1 MELRMKDYGICL
13 RRQERIAVITID
25 RPAKQNAFDQHMWD
39 CLDKV
44 VAELEI
50 SLPRV
55 IVLTGAG
62 GKAFC
67 AGFDVNPENPLLK
80 PLLDAMEGHNKG
92 PAYNLIHRIR
102 TSTDRLVS
110 LPVPLI
116 AAINGLAYGGGAEI
130 ASRCDLRVMD
140 PQAVICF
147 SEVRLGL
154 MPDHGGV
161 VGLTHLVGAS
171 RAADLILT
179 ARKVDAEE
187 AFQLGLTNRIS
198 APGKALE
205 EALSLARSI
214 AQNGPR
220 AVRHALS
227 VIRKTGD
234 LTTREAL
241 EMETEEAVTLIAS
254 GESIH
259 GVSAFLTRQ
268 KPEFPE
274 PGES

>member
-1 MELRMKDYGICL
+1 MKDYGICL
-13 RRQERIAVITID
+13 QRQGHIAVITFN

-44 VAELEI
+44 TTELKI

-55 IVLTGAG
+55 VVLAGAG
-62 GKAFC
+62 EKAFC

-80 PLLDAMEGHNKG
+80 PLLAAMESHDRG
-92 PAYNLIHRIR
+92 PAYDLVHRIR
-102 TSTDRLVS
+102 TSIDRLVS
-110 LPVPLI
+110 LPVPII

-154 MPDHGGV
+154 MPDQGGV
-161 VGLTHLVGAS
+161 VGLTRLVGAS

-179 ARKVDAEE
+179 ARKVVAEE
-187 AFQLGLTNRIS
+187 AFQLGWANRIS
-198 APGKALE
+198 GPGRALE
-205 EALSLARSI
+205 EALSLAFSI

-227 VIRKTGD
+227 VIRKTCD
-234 LTTREAL
+234 LTTQEAL
-241 EMETEEAVTLIAS
+241 ELETEEAVNLIVS
-254 GESIH
+254 GESVH
-259 GVSAFLTRQ
+259 GISAFLTRQ
-268 KPEFPE
+268 KPEFPDY
-274 PGES
+274 

>member
-1 MELRMKDYGICL
+1 MKDYGISL
-13 RRQERIAVITID
+13 KRQGHIAIITLD

-39 CLDKV
+39 GMDKV
-44 VAELEI
+44 VAELKI

-62 GKAFC
+62 DKAFC
-67 AGFDVNPENPLLK
+67 AGFDVNPENPLLM
-80 PLLDAMEGHNKG
+80 PLLAAMEKHDKG
-92 PAYNLIHRIR
+92 PAYDLIRRVR
-102 TSTDRLVS
+102 TSTDNLVS
-110 LPVPLI
+110 LPVPII

-140 PQAVICF
+140 PKAVICF

-154 MPDHGGV
+154 MPDHGGAI
-161 VGLTHLVGAS
+161 GLTRLVGAS
-171 RAADLILT
+171 RSADLILT
-179 ARKVDAEE
+179 ARKVGAEE
-187 AFQLGLTNRIS
+187 ALQLGFTNRIS

-205 EALSLARSI
+205 EALSLALSI
-214 AQNGPR
+214 AENGPR

-227 VIRKTGD
+227 VIRKTID
-234 LTTREAL
+234 LTTLEAL
-241 EMETEEAVTLIAS
+241 ELETEEAVTLIAS

-268 KPEFPE
+268 KPVFPD
-274 PGES
+274 